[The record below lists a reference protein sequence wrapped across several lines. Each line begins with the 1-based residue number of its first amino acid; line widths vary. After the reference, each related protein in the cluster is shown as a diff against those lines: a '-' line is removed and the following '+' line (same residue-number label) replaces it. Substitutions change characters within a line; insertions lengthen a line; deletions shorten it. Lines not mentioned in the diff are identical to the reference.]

1 VTDPATRPSNFPW
14 PPLIYL
20 AAIAVSIAL
29 WLLFPLPWLGSPLSD
44 ILFAVGCVMVV
55 AVIGIDFSAMRTLA
69 RAKTTIRPDKAS
81 THLVTTG
88 AFSFSRNPIYL
99 ANTLIMLAAAL
110 VAGIAWFIPL
120 ALIAAF
126 LTQKLAIEGEEKH
139 LALRFGKKYQ
149 DYRKRVRRWI

>member
-1 VTDPATRPSNFPW
+1 MTDPATRPSRFPW
-14 PPLIYL
+14 PPVIYL
-20 AAIAVSIAL
+20 VAIAVSIVL
-29 WLLFPLPWLGSPLSD
+29 WLLYPLPWFGSPLSD
-44 ILFAVGCVMVV
+44 ILFAVGCVMIV
-55 AVIGIDFSAMRTLA
+55 AVVGIDISAMRTLA
-69 RAKTTIRPDKAS
+69 RANTTIRPDKAS
-81 THLVTTG
+81 TQLVTSG

-99 ANTLIMLAAAL
+99 ANTLIMLGAAL
-110 VAGIAWFIPL
+110 IAGIAWFIPL